1 MQASITDFKILL
13 EFALFIAAVSI
24 IALHFNAYFFAVI
37 VFGTIFIILSISQ
50 IFGALYFPSEQAV
63 VERMVDVAKLKKG
76 EVAYDLGSGDA
87 RILME
92 ATRRHKSVKLVG
104 IEINPFVFALS
115 KIMLKLRGLEDRIE
129 IRRENLFNADISDA
143 DVIFIFLLKGSTHR
157 LEKKLKKE
165 LREGTRVVS
174 HIWKL
179 KDTKLVKA
187 DERLK
192 VYLYNM

>member
-1 MQASITDFKILL
+1 MTDFKILL

-24 IALHFNAYFFAVI
+24 IALHFNAYLFAVI
-37 VFGTIFIILSISQ
+37 IFGAIFIILSISQ

-63 VERMVDVAKLKKG
+63 VKKMVDMARLKKG

-92 ATRRHKSVKLVG
+92 AARRHKSVKLVG

-115 KIMLKLRGLEDRIE
+115 RIMLKLRGLDDKIE
-129 IRRENLFNADISDA
+129 IMRENLFNADIRDA
-143 DVIFIFLLKGSTHR
+143 NVIFIFLLKGSTHR

-165 LREGTRVVS
+165 LRKGTRVVS

-179 KDTKLVKA
+179 KDTKLAKA

-192 VYLYNM
+192 VYLYDI